1 MKRLLFASLLC
12 GAVFAGVPSAGTL
25 KIDGEV
31 YAQRTASLMPP
42 AVDDLW
48 QFNITQLAADG
59 SQVKQG
65 EVVLAFDG
73 SELMK
78 RMIEKQ
84 SLLKEK
90 QSQLDK
96 LLLELAERQR
106 NETLSTAEAVSNR
119 EKAQRKTSQ
128 PEEIIGGI
136 AYRKL
141 VVARQ
146 QAERRAALVVQR
158 ERLAAEQ
165 RAQEKRLLT
174 SEVAQLQREVQ
185 ELQSSLAAM
194 NVAAPR
200 AGLMMHKSNWQ
211 GEKFDVGSQVWKG
224 MSVAEI
230 PDTATL
236 AVRAQL
242 PERELTRVRVGA
254 PARIVIE
261 GGAGSALRGRVAAIG
276 RTVRSKSRVQPIPV
290 IDVEIKLDDPQAK
303 LKPGQP
309 VRVEVTVADTGASR

>member
-1 MKRLLFASLLC
+1 MKWRLLAFGLMAATC
-12 GAVFAGVPSAGTL
+12 VAYAGTL

-42 AVDDLW
+42 AVEDIW

-65 EVVLAFDG
+65 DVVLAFDG
-73 SELMK
+73 NELMK
-78 RMIEKQ
+78 RLTSKQ

-96 LLLELAERQR
+96 LLLELAERER
-106 NETLSTAEAVSNR
+106 NERLGTAEARSNR

-136 AYRKL
+136 PYRKL
-141 VVARQ
+141 VVSRQ
-146 QAERRAALVVQR
+146 QAERRAVLVERR

-165 RAQEKRLLT
+165 RVQEKRLLA
-174 SEVAQLQREVQ
+174 SEVAQLQREMRK
-185 ELQSSLAAM
+185 LQTSLEAM
-194 NVAAPR
+194 NVTAPR

>member
-1 MKRLLFASLLC
+1 MKWRLLAFGLMAATC
-12 GAVFAGVPSAGTL
+12 VAYAGTL

-42 AVDDLW
+42 AVEDIW

-65 EVVLAFDG
+65 DVVLAFDG
-73 SELMK
+73 NELMK
-78 RMIEKQ
+78 RLTSKQ
-84 SLLKEK
+84 SLLNEK
-90 QSQLDK
+90 QSQFEK
-96 LLLELAERQR
+96 LLLELAERER
-106 NETLSTAEAVSNR
+106 NERLSTAEARSNR

-136 AYRKL
+136 LYSKL
-141 VVARQ
+141 VVSRQ
-146 QAERRAALVVQR
+146 QAERRAVLVERR

-165 RAQEKRLLT
+165 RVQEKRLLA
-174 SEVAQLQREVQ
+174 SEVAQLQREMRK
-185 ELQSSLAAM
+185 LQTSLEAM
-194 NVAAPR
+194 NVTAPR

-230 PDTATL
+230 PDTGTL

-242 PERELTRVRVGA
+242 PERELTRVKVGA

-261 GGAGSALRGRVAAIG
+261 GGAGSALNGRVTAIG

-290 IDVEIKLDDPQAK
+290 LDVEIKLDNPRAK

-309 VRVEVTVADTGASR
+309 VRVELSVADAGSLR

>member
-1 MKRLLFASLLC
+1 MRWQLLALGLMGASGC
-12 GAVFAGVPSAGTL
+12 VFAGTL

-31 YAQRTASLMPP
+31 YAQRTAALMPP
-42 AVDDLW
+42 PVEDLW
-48 QFNITQLAADG
+48 QFNITQLAPDG
-59 SQVKQG
+59 SPVKQG
-65 EVVLAFDG
+65 DVVLVFDG
-73 SELMK
+73 NELMQ
-78 RMIEKQ
+78 RFTQKQ
-84 SLLKEK
+84 SLLREK

-96 LLLELAERQR
+96 LVLDLAERER
-106 NETLSTAEAVSNR
+106 NERLSTAEARSNS
-119 EKAQRKTSQ
+119 EKAQRKASQ

-141 VVARQ
+141 MVARQ
-146 QAERRAALVVQR
+146 QAERHAALAVQR

-165 RAQEKRLLT
+165 RVQEKRLLT
-174 SEVAQLQREVQ
+174 SEVAQLQRAVQ
-185 ELQSSLAAM
+185 ALQTSLAAM
-194 NVAAPR
+194 NVTAPR

-230 PDTATL
+230 PDTTTL

-242 PERELTRVRVGA
+242 PERDLTRVKVGA

-261 GGAGSALRGRVAAIG
+261 GGAGSALNGRVTVIG

-290 IDVEIKLDDPQAK
+290 LDVEIKLDDPRAK

-309 VRVEVTVADTGASR
+309 VRVEVTVAGAELAR